1 MPLRDHFHGPVF
13 DEAQWEGIHSMW
25 TSMIVRHLNSVQLPA
40 RYRAI
45 GQVHAGT
52 QVEIDIAAFEED
64 RPQANT
70 SGAGNGIPLAVWAPP
85 EPVQTLATEFPAQ
98 DLFEV
103 RIHDDQRGRR
113 LVAAIELVSPGNKAG
128 PENRRAFAVKCAS
141 YLQQRVS
148 VVILDVVTEKHFNLH
163 RELLEVL
170 GQENV
175 PSRIDDTHV
184 YAVAYRTMKE
194 QKHWRLDLWPH
205 ALTLG
210 AALPT
215 VPLWLAGDLAVPLLL
230 EETYEETCSVLR
242 IP

>member
-1 MPLRDHFHGPVF
+1 MPLRDHFRPPTA
-13 DEAQWEGIHSMW
+13 DAAQWEGVHSMW
-25 TSMIVRHLNSVQLPA
+25 TSSLVRQLNGVQLPP

-52 QVEIDIAAFEED
+52 QVEIDIATFEED
-64 RPQANT
+64 QPL
-70 SGAGNGIPLAVWAPP
+70 SGAPGEGNGVATAVWAPP
-85 EPVQTLATEFPAQ
+85 EPVQTLPTEFPAQ

-103 RIHDDQRGRR
+103 RVYDDQRGRR
-113 LVAAIELVSPGNKAG
+113 LVAAIELASPGNKDR

-148 VVILDVVTEKHFNLH
+148 VVIVDVVTERRANLH
-163 RELLEVL
+163 RELLEVMRL
-170 GQENV
+170 GEATT
-175 PSRIDDTHV
+175 PIDEANL
-184 YAVAYRTMKE
+184 YAVAYRAMKE
-194 QKHWRLDLWPH
+194 QTRWRIDLWPH

-215 VPLWLAGDLAVPLLL
+215 LPLWLAGNLAVPLLL
-230 EETYEETCSVLR
+230 EETYEETCRVLR